1 MNSNLFFVYHNFYSL
16 PPIKNLILTV
26 LILAVLIYKLCFKK
40 KNRIGPQGYP
50 IIGNAF
56 DIMRNKYLSAIPRYR
71 ETYGDCYTL
80 NAFTQNFVV
89 LSNAKLCKEVLSKR
103 PTIFHR
109 KTEFIKPLIE
119 KLGFSDGLPFSDGDV
134 WKAVRKIAAPCFS
147 NKNFMDMIVGVSIE
161 VKHLIERLS
170 LTADGNNV
178 FDMKK
183 EIQCYAV
190 RVISAVGF
198 GGKTDNKYN
207 HYFFSDAFRVD
218 LEQQLAY
225 FSEKAFF
232 PFPDFV
238 WNMYPALKKVE
249 TVAIEKKNVFIE
261 NCEKLINYEINKA
274 NNNEQVDNNN
284 YLLKALLKN
293 SIEEKQETNKNGTSN
308 HLSVKLNKRILLE
321 NMRSFY
327 IAGSETT
334 SISITWCLFFL
345 ATATE
350 EFIEKIR
357 SEVDVFFENK
367 KELSF
372 LKTTDDDDSN
382 HNDNKNNNNNNNN
395 NEIKN
400 DNVEIPKNDIIYDI
414 VAHNMNFTTACYKEA
429 LRMAP
434 PFPFLVFKSTVNN
447 VELSNKFKILIDDTV
462 LLSIDNVLN
471 DKSVFENPNVYNP
484 NRWLTNDE
492 AKLRL
497 MEESFL
503 VFGFGPRVCPGFFFY
518 LFFV

>member
-1 MNSNLFFVYHNFYSL
+1 MNSNLFFVDHNFYSL
-16 PPIKNLILTV
+16 PPIKSFILTV

-56 DIMRNKYLSAIPRYR
+56 DIKGNKFLSAVPKYR
-71 ETYGDCYTL
+71 ATYGDCYTL
-80 NAFTQNFVV
+80 NAFNENFVV

-119 KLGFSDGLPFSDGDV
+119 KLGFSDGLPYADGDV

-170 LTADGNNV
+170 LTADGENV
-178 FDMKK
+178 LDVKK
-183 EIQCYAV
+183 EIQYYTV
-190 RVISAVGF
+190 RVISAIGF

-207 HYFFSDAFRVD
+207 HYFYSNAFYDD
-218 LEQQLAY
+218 LQYQLAY

-249 TVAIEKKNVFIE
+249 TVAIEKKNVFFE
-261 NCEKLINYEINKA
+261 NCEKLINYENNKV
-274 NNNEQVDNNN
+274 NNNEQVDTNN

-293 SIEEKQETNKNGTSN
+293 SIKEKQENDKNGTSN
-308 HLSVKLNKRILLE
+308 HLSMKLNKKILLE

-345 ATATE
+345 ATTTKQ
-350 EFIEKIR
+350 FIEKIH
-357 SEVDVFFENK
+357 SEVDVFF
-367 KELSF
+367 
-372 LKTTDDDDSN
+372 
-382 HNDNKNNNNNNNN
+382 
-395 NEIKN
+395 
-400 DNVEIPKNDIIYDI
+400 
-414 VAHNMNFTTACYKEA
+414 
-429 LRMAP
+429 
-434 PFPFLVFKSTVNN
+434 
-447 VELSNKFKILIDDTV
+447 
-462 LLSIDNVLN
+462 
-471 DKSVFENPNVYNP
+471 
-484 NRWLTNDE
+484 
-492 AKLRL
+492 
-497 MEESFL
+497 
-503 VFGFGPRVCPGFFFY
+503 
-518 LFFV
+518 